1 MAHRCVIGVDGGT
14 EGLRAGVF
22 DLSGRALA
30 FASTPYPTAFPRPG
44 WAEQSPMDWW
54 AALGESVR
62 KAVQAAGIA
71 ASDVIALAVDTTCC
85 SVVALDARGEPL
97 RPSLIWMDVRSQ
109 AQAQAV
115 GATGDAALCLN
126 SGGRGPVSAEWM
138 IPKAL
143 WLKENEA
150 ATYDAAHIICE
161 YQDYLNLRLTGRR
174 VASLNNVSVRWHFRA
189 RDGGWPAGLCA
200 RAGIQELQQK
210 WPEQVLAPGE
220 VIGPLAADAAA
231 HLGLPDGT
239 CVVQG
244 GSDASVAM
252 IGLGVVEAGAMALIT
267 GSSHLQLGLSGQ
279 TLHGPGIWGSYA
291 DAVIPGLH
299 MVEGGQTST
308 GSVVNWFRRL
318 LGEGV
323 PYAQLDHEAAVVA
336 IGSEGL
342 LVQDHFQGNRTPHT
356 DPLSRGAIAGLTLR
370 HGRGHLF
377 RAILESVAFGTR
389 LILENQRKHGFDA
402 RELTVSGGVTKSDL
416 WLQIH
421 ADVTGLPLR
430 LTRTGEAACLGSAML
445 AAVGAGEFAAIQEAA
460 GAMAEVTRIIE
471 PDMAAHAR
479 YAGTYE
485 RYCALYP
492 ALRTVG

>member
-1 MAHRCVIGVDGGT
+1 MSQPCVIGVDGGT

-22 DLSGRALA
+22 DLSGHALA
-30 FASTPYPTAFPRPG
+30 FASTPYPTAFPQPG
-44 WAEQSPMDWW
+44 WAEQDPADWW
-54 AALGESVR
+54 RALGQSVR
-62 KAVQAAGIA
+62 KAVQEAGIA
-71 ASDVIALAVDTTCC
+71 AADVIALAVDTTCC

-126 SGGRGPVSAEWM
+126 SGGQGPVSAEWM

-150 ATYDAAHIICE
+150 PTYEAARVVCE
-161 YQDYLNLRLTGRR
+161 YQDYMNLRLTGRS
-174 VASLNNVSVRWHFRA
+174 VASLNNVSVRWHYRA

-200 RAGIQELQQK
+200 RAGAAELPQK
-210 WPEQVLAPGE
+210 WPREVLMPGE
-220 VIGPLAADAAA
+220 VIGPLEADAAA
-231 HLGLPDGT
+231 HLGLRAGT
-239 CVVQG
+239 RVVQG

-267 GSSHLQLGLSGQ
+267 GSSHLQLGLCERP
-279 TLHGPGIWGSYA
+279 LHGPGIWGSYA
-291 DAVIPGLH
+291 DAVVPGLH

-308 GSVVNWFRRL
+308 GSIVSWFRRL
-318 LGEGV
+318 LGDGATYE
-323 PYAQLDHEAAVVA
+323 ALDGEAAAVA

-356 DPLSRGAIAGLTLR
+356 DPLSRGAITGLTLR
-370 HGRGHLF
+370 HGRGHIL
-377 RAILESVAFGTR
+377 RAIMESVAFGTR
-389 LILENQRKHGFDA
+389 LILENQRRQGFEA

-430 LTRTGEAACLGSAML
+430 LTNTGEAACLGSAML
-445 AAVGAGEFAAIQEAA
+445 AAAGAGEFGSLREAA
-460 GAMAEVTRIIE
+460 GSMARVTRIVE
-471 PDMAAHAR
+471 PDRAAHACYDAP
-479 YAGTYE
+479 YA

-492 ALRTVG
+492 ALRCIA